1 MSFLINNK
9 KRKSVWK
16 DYGINIKAESSSEAR
31 VCRSGR
37 PASGAACGPDDAR
50 ACDASVMN
58 LPYILKALF
67 LAETHGVGEA
77 LLNLCY
83 KGAPKSP
90 TSKTLSCRS

>member
-37 PASGAACGPDDAR
+37 PASGAACGPD
-50 ACDASVMN
+50 
-58 LPYILKALF
+58 
-67 LAETHGVGEA
+67 
-77 LLNLCY
+77 
-83 KGAPKSP
+83 GAGP
-90 TSKTLSCRS
+90 